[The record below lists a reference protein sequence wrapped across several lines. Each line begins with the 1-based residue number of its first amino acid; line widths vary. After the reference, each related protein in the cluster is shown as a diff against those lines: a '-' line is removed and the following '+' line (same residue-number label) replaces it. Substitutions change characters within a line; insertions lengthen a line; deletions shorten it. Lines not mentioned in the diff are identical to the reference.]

1 MDCATL
7 PDLDSLDV
15 EALKALAIRHRV
27 EIAAQRAEIAA
38 RDAAIAIREAEIASR
53 DAEIAQQRQ
62 TLSDELAE
70 LRRSSSEQ
78 IEHLKL
84 VIEKLRRRV
93 FGVKS
98 EKIVIQLEQLE
109 LHLEELES
117 SQAEMEAAV
126 ERVLPAAEPKTRS
139 RRKPLPEH
147 LPREV
152 VSHAFHG
159 DCCPDCGGQLRQ
171 FGEDVSEQLEYIP
184 DSFKVIRHVRPKFAC
199 SGCEHV
205 VEAPA
210 PSRPIERG
218 LAGPG
223 LLAHVLVSK
232 FADHLPLYRQSEI
245 YARQGVEIERSTL
258 AGWVGGASELLAP
271 LIDAIQ
277 KHVLAGAKLH
287 ADDTPMPVL
296 APGSGKT
303 KTGRLWTYVRDD
315 RPAGEDTAPAVWFAY
330 SEDRKGEHPRQH
342 LKNFRGGLQADAYA
356 GFHHLYGDGAIYEVA
371 CWAHA
376 RRKFH
381 EIHVIHASPTT
392 TEALARI
399 GALYAIEDE
408 VRGKPADLRLSVRQA
423 RARPLLEDL
432 RKWMEKAL
440 HSLSAKSE
448 TAAAIRYALSR
459 WRALTRYTED
469 GLLEIDNS
477 AAERAL
483 RAVALGRKNYLF
495 AGSDCGGERA
505 AVMYSL
511 IGTALCRVRH
521 SADHA
526 ALPTMPNG
534 SRILLSRVRRCRPIA
549 QCCRAATRHSL
560 EDLQSVEERKQL
572 ISWSV
577 PAGAFFVQRV
587 EFCQSCFLEC
597 QVRMQVDLRGFE

>member
-1 MDCATL
+1 MDSAQL
-7 PDLDSLDV
+7 PDLDGLDR
-15 EALKALAIRHRV
+15 EALKALLVAHQ
-27 EIAAQRAEIAA
+27 EQLLSLAASHENELRSL
-38 RDAAIAIREAEIASR
+38 EAELES
-53 DAEIAQQRQ
+53 QRHI
-62 TLSDELAE
+62 LSEQSQEL
-70 LRRSSSEQ
+70 RSSSEQ

-117 SQAEMEAAV
+117 SQAESEAAV
-126 ERVLPAAEPKTRS
+126 ERARPTAEPKSRS

-152 VSHAFHG
+152 VSHTLHG
-159 DCCPDCGGQLRQ
+159 DSCPDCGGQLRQ
-171 FGEDVSEQLEYIP
+171 FGEDISEQLEYIP

-199 SGCEHV
+199 SGCERV

-258 AGWVGGASELLAP
+258 AGWVGGASELLTP

-342 LKNFRGGLQADAYA
+342 LKNFKGGLQADAYA
-356 GFHHLYGDGAIYEVA
+356 GFHHLYGDGGIYEVA

-392 TEALARI
+392 AEALARI

-408 VRGKPADLRLSVRQA
+408 VRGKPADLRLNIRQA
-423 RARPLLEDL
+423 RARPLLEDM
-432 RKWMEKAL
+432 RKWMERAL
-440 HSLSAKSE
+440 RSLSAKSE

-505 AVMYSL
+505 AAMYSL
-511 IGTALCRVRH
+511 IG
-521 SADHA
+521 SAKLNGLDPELYLRTVLAQIPDH
-526 ALPTMPNG
+526 PI
-534 SRILLSRVRRCRPIA
+534 SRIHELLPWNLALSL
-549 QCCRAATRHSL
+549 QTQSSQAA
-560 EDLQSVEERKQL
+560 
-572 ISWSV
+572 
-577 PAGAFFVQRV
+577 
-587 EFCQSCFLEC
+587 
-597 QVRMQVDLRGFE
+597 

>member
-1 MDCATL
+1 M

-15 EALKALAIRHRV
+15 EALKALVISQHGELKR
-27 EIAAQRAEIAA
+27 QQ
-38 RDAAIAIREAEIASR
+38 EA
-53 DAEIAQQRQ
+53 
-62 TLSDELAE
+62 LAE
-70 LRRSSSEQ
+70 QSRTLAEQSHALAEQIKELRFGSEQ

-84 VIEKLRRRV
+84 VIEKLRRRI

-126 ERVLPAAEPKTRS
+126 ERVTPAEEPKARP

-152 VSHAFHG
+152 VTHLPHG

-171 FGEDVSEQLEYIP
+171 FGHDVTEQLEYIP
-184 DSFKVIRHVRPKFAC
+184 ESFKVIRHVRPKFAC
-199 SGCEHV
+199 SGCDRV

-258 AGWVGGASELLAP
+258 AGWVGGASELLSP
-271 LIDAIQ
+271 LVDAIQ
-277 KHVLAGAKLH
+277 KHVLAGSKLH
-287 ADDTPMPVL
+287 ADDTPIPVL

-342 LKNFRGGLQADAYA
+342 LKDFKGGLQADAYA

-381 EIHVIHASPTT
+381 EIHAIHPSPTT
-392 TEALARI
+392 TEALERI
-399 GALYAIEDE
+399 RELYAIEDQI
-408 VRGKPADLRLSVRQA
+408 RGKPADLRLAIRQT
-423 RARPLLEDL
+423 RARPLLDDL
-432 RKWMEKAL
+432 RKWMEKSL
-440 HSLSAKSE
+440 RSLSTKSE
-448 TAAAIRYALSR
+448 TAGAIRYALSR
-459 WRALTRYTED
+459 WCALTRYTED
-469 GLLEIDNS
+469 GRLEIDNS

-495 AGSDCGGERA
+495 VGSDSGGERA
-505 AVMYSL
+505 ANMYSL
-511 IGTALCRVRH
+511 IGSAKLNGLDPELYLRTVLAQI
-521 SADHA
+521 ADH
-526 ALPTMPNG
+526 PI
-534 SRILLSRVRRCRPIA
+534 SRIEELLPWNLVPSL
-549 QCCRAATRHSL
+549 QTQSSQAA
-560 EDLQSVEERKQL
+560 
-572 ISWSV
+572 
-577 PAGAFFVQRV
+577 
-587 EFCQSCFLEC
+587 
-597 QVRMQVDLRGFE
+597 